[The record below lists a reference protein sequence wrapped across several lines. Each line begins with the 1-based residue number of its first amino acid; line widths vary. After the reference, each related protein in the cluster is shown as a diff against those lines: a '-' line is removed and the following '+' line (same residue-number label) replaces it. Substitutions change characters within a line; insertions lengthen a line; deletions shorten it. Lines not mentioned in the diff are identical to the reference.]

1 VWVCKFH
8 EIKVVHY
15 YTASWIMWGML
26 QRHYIHCCFFRYSDV
41 PQIGTRIIRSSCP
54 SHIMC
59 LSFSTPLFARCC
71 PSCAGVPV
79 GLPLE
84 LDIQK
89 EETMRALLVLL
100 VFVPHDA
107 QLAIEE
113 QVIVVCHTLLDRLD
127 GPGVPMSRRRHGA
140 QCISSC
146 AGVDD
151 APADEHVAQGA
162 SRRSLWHH
170 RTQRMGQASWCERS
184 F

>member
-1 VWVCKFH
+1 
-8 EIKVVHY
+8 
-15 YTASWIMWGML
+15 M
-26 QRHYIHCCFFRYSDV
+26 
-41 PQIGTRIIRSSCP
+41 
-54 SHIMC
+54 
-59 LSFSTPLFARCC
+59 
-71 PSCAGVPV
+71 

-113 QVIVVCHTLLDRLD
+113 QVIVVCHTLLDRLN
-127 GPGVPMSRRRHGA
+127 GPGVPMSRRRRGA
-140 QCISSC
+140 RRVSSR

-151 APADEHVAQGA
+151 APADERVAQGA
-162 SRRSLWHH
+162 STRSLWHR
-170 RTQRMGQASWCERS
+170 RTQRMGQASWCERG